1 MIAEYLL
8 PVNNEIVDF
17 KNKLSPLAI
26 GKAIT
31 IYGDDQSNLKGFDIA
46 LIGLSESRKS
56 SEVNKKYIDINSFR
70 KEFYSLFCGD
80 WNVNIIDM
88 GDVINGEDI
97 SDTYFALK
105 TINESLL
112 EKNIISFFI
121 GGTQDLTFP
130 LYQAFAKKGDYV
142 NLTSI
147 DNKFDFGQIK
157 KDFDSSSYMSKIIM
171 EKDNKL
177 SHYCNLGFQTF
188 LNSQEEIDL
197 LEKLQ
202 FESHRL
208 GKINKKID
216 LIEPSLR
223 YTNLLSIDFRSV
235 KASELNFIHNYPNGF
250 ESSEICSIARYA
262 GMSDRISCVGVF
274 EVFQNSISSA
284 LLAQAVWYF
293 IEGFSLRIIEDP
305 KSENFKGKS
314 YHMDLENHQ
323 IKFYQSDISQKWWF
337 ELIEENNNKLMDVS
351 LYPCGHEDYLEAC
364 NDDISDKLLLSLKRN
379 FI

>member
-157 KDFDSSSYMSKIIM
+157 KDFDSSSYMSKILM

-223 YTNLLSIDFRSV
+223 YTDLLSIDFRSV

-337 ELIEENNNKLMDVS
+337 ELIEENNNKLIDVS

-379 FI
+379 LI

>member
-337 ELIEENNNKLMDVS
+337 ELIDENSNKLIDVS

>member
-337 ELIEENNNKLMDVS
+337 ELIEENNNKLIDVS

>member
-26 GKAIT
+26 GKVIT

-130 LYQAFAKKGDYV
+130 LYQAFEKKGDYV

-337 ELIEENNNKLMDVS
+337 ELIEENNNKLIDVS

-379 FI
+379 LI

>member
-31 IYGDDQSNLKGFDIA
+31 IYGDDQSILKGFDIA

-157 KDFDSSSYMSKIIM
+157 KDFDSSSYMSKILM

-177 SHYCNLGFQTF
+177 NHYCNLGFQTF

-223 YTNLLSIDFRSV
+223 YTDLLSIDFRSV

-337 ELIEENNNKLMDVS
+337 ELIEENSNKLIDVS

-379 FI
+379 LI

>member
-337 ELIEENNNKLMDVS
+337 ELIEENSNKLIDVS

-364 NDDISDKLLLSLKRN
+364 NDEISDKLLLSLKRN

>member
-223 YTNLLSIDFRSV
+223 YTDLLSIDFRSV

-337 ELIEENNNKLMDVS
+337 ELIEENNNKLIDVS

-379 FI
+379 LI

>member
-31 IYGDDQSNLKGFDIA
+31 IYGDDQSSLKGFDIA

-305 KSENFKGKS
+305 KSENYKGKS

-379 FI
+379 LI

>member
-17 KNKLSPLAI
+17 KNKLSPLTI

-31 IYGDDQSNLKGFDIA
+31 IHGDDHSNLKGFDIA
-46 LIGLSESRKS
+46 LIGLSECRKS

-70 KEFYSLFCGD
+70 KEFYSLYCGD

-88 GDVINGEDI
+88 GDIISGEDI

-130 LYQAFAKKGDYV
+130 LYQAFAKKGEYV
-142 NLTSI
+142 NLTSV

-171 EKDNKL
+171 DKDNKL

-216 LIEPSLR
+216 LTEPSLR
-223 YTNLLSIDFRSV
+223 YTDLLSIDFRSV
-235 KASELNFIHNYPNGF
+235 KASELNFIHNYSNGF

-262 GMSDRISCVGVF
+262 GMSDRISCVGIF
-274 EVFQNSISSA
+274 EVFQNSISNA

-293 IEGFSLRIIEDP
+293 IEGFSLRIIENP

-323 IKFYQSDISQKWWF
+323 IKFYHSDISQKWWF
-337 ELIEENNNKLMDVS
+337 EVIEEKNNKLSDIS
-351 LYPCGHEDYLEAC
+351 LCPCGYEDYLEAC
-364 NDDISDKLLLSLKRN
+364 NGDISDKLLLSLKRN

>member
-31 IYGDDQSNLKGFDIA
+31 IYGDDQSILKGFDIA

-130 LYQAFAKKGDYV
+130 LYQAFAKKGEYV
-142 NLTSI
+142 NLTSV

-223 YTNLLSIDFRSV
+223 YTDLLSIDFRSV

-364 NDDISDKLLLSLKRN
+364 NDDISDKLLLSLKIN

>member
-31 IYGDDQSNLKGFDIA
+31 IYGDDQSILKGFDIA

>member
-130 LYQAFAKKGDYV
+130 LYQAFEKKGDYV

-223 YTNLLSIDFRSV
+223 YTDLLSIDFRSV

-337 ELIEENNNKLMDVS
+337 ELIEENNNKLIDVS

-379 FI
+379 LI

>member
-17 KNKLSPLAI
+17 KNQLSPLTI

-31 IYGDDQSNLKGFDIA
+31 IYGDNQSNLKDFDIA
-46 LIGLSESRKS
+46 LIGLSECRKS
-56 SEVNKKYIDINSFR
+56 SEVNKKYLDINSFR

-88 GDVINGEDI
+88 GDVISGDDI

-130 LYQAFAKKGDYV
+130 LYQSFAKKEDYV
-142 NLTSI
+142 NLTSV

-171 EKDNKL
+171 DKDNKL

-223 YTNLLSIDFRSV
+223 YTDLLSIDFRSV

-262 GMSDRISCVGVF
+262 GMSDRISCVGLF
-274 EVFQNSISSA
+274 EVFKNSISST
-284 LLAQAVWYF
+284 LLAQVVWYF

-305 KSENFKGKS
+305 KSKNFKGKS
-314 YHMDLENHQ
+314 YHIDLENHQ
-323 IKFYQSDISQKWWF
+323 IKFYQSDVSQKWWF
-337 ELIEENNNKLMDVS
+337 EIIEENNNKLSDVS
-351 LYPCGHEDYLEAC
+351 LCPCGYEDYLEAS
-364 NDDISDKLLLSLKRN
+364 NGDISDKLLLCLKRN

>member
-31 IYGDDQSNLKGFDIA
+31 IYGDDQSSLKGFDIA

-157 KDFDSSSYMSKIIM
+157 KDFDSSSYMSKILM

-337 ELIEENNNKLMDVS
+337 ELIEENNNKLIDVS

>member
-157 KDFDSSSYMSKIIM
+157 KDFDSSSYMSKILM

-177 SHYCNLGFQTF
+177 NHYCNLGFQTF

-223 YTNLLSIDFRSV
+223 YTDLLSIDFRSV

-337 ELIEENNNKLMDVS
+337 ELIEENNNKLKDVS

>member
-1 MIAEYLL
+1 MIDEYLL

-31 IYGDDQSNLKGFDIA
+31 IYGDDQSILKGFDIA

-157 KDFDSSSYMSKIIM
+157 KDFDSSSYMSKILM

-177 SHYCNLGFQTF
+177 NHYCNLGFQTF

>member
-337 ELIEENNNKLMDVS
+337 ELIEENNNKLIDVS

-364 NDDISDKLLLSLKRN
+364 NDEISDKLLLSLKRN

>member
-216 LIEPSLR
+216 LTEPSLR
-223 YTNLLSIDFRSV
+223 YTDLLSIDFRSV
-235 KASELNFIHNYPNGF
+235 KASELNFIHNYSNGF

-262 GMSDRISCVGVF
+262 GMSDRISCVGIF
-274 EVFQNSISSA
+274 EVFQNSISNA

-293 IEGFSLRIIEDP
+293 IEGFSLRIIENP

-323 IKFYQSDISQKWWF
+323 IKFYHSDISQKWWF
-337 ELIEENNNKLMDVS
+337 EVIEEKNNKLSDIS
-351 LYPCGHEDYLEAC
+351 LCPCGYEDYLEAC

-379 FI
+379 LI

>member
-31 IYGDDQSNLKGFDIA
+31 IYGDDQSSLKGFDIA

-337 ELIEENNNKLMDVS
+337 ELIEENNNKLIDVS

-379 FI
+379 LI

>member
-1 MIAEYLL
+1 MIAECLL

-17 KNKLSPLAI
+17 KNQLSPLTI

-31 IYGDDQSNLKGFDIA
+31 IYGDNQSNLKDFDIA
-46 LIGLSESRKS
+46 LIGLSECRKS
-56 SEVNKKYIDINSFR
+56 SEVNKKYLDINSFR

-88 GDVINGEDI
+88 GDVISGDDI

-130 LYQAFAKKGDYV
+130 LYQSFAKKEDYV
-142 NLTSI
+142 NLTSV

-171 EKDNKL
+171 DKDNKL

-223 YTNLLSIDFRSV
+223 YTDLLSIDFRSV

-274 EVFQNSISSA
+274 EVFKNSISST
-284 LLAQAVWYF
+284 LLAQVVWYF
-293 IEGFSLRIIEDP
+293 IEGFSLRITEDP

-314 YHMDLENHQ
+314 YHIDLENHQ
-323 IKFYQSDISQKWWF
+323 IKFYQSDVSQKWWF
-337 ELIEENNNKLMDVS
+337 EIIEENNNKLSDVS
-351 LYPCGHEDYLEAC
+351 LCPCGYEDYLEAS
-364 NDDISDKLLLSLKRN
+364 NGDISDKLLLCLKRN

>member
-171 EKDNKL
+171 DKDNKL

-337 ELIEENNNKLMDVS
+337 ELIEENSNKLIDVS

-379 FI
+379 LI

>member
-223 YTNLLSIDFRSV
+223 YTDLLSIDFRSV

-379 FI
+379 LI

>member
-337 ELIEENNNKLMDVS
+337 ELIDENSNKLIDVS

-364 NDDISDKLLLSLKRN
+364 NDEISDKLLLSLKRN

>member
-284 LLAQAVWYF
+284 LLAQA
-293 IEGFSLRIIEDP
+293 
-305 KSENFKGKS
+305 
-314 YHMDLENHQ
+314 
-323 IKFYQSDISQKWWF
+323 
-337 ELIEENNNKLMDVS
+337 
-351 LYPCGHEDYLEAC
+351 
-364 NDDISDKLLLSLKRN
+364 RN
-379 FI
+379 IANRNTV

>member
-31 IYGDDQSNLKGFDIA
+31 IYGDDQSILKGFDIA

-157 KDFDSSSYMSKIIM
+157 KDFDSSSYMSKILM

-177 SHYCNLGFQTF
+177 NHYCNLGFQTF

-223 YTNLLSIDFRSV
+223 YTDLLSIDFRSV

>member
-26 GKAIT
+26 GKVIT

-379 FI
+379 LI

>member
-112 EKNIISFFI
+112 EKNI
-121 GGTQDLTFP
+121 
-130 LYQAFAKKGDYV
+130 
-142 NLTSI
+142 
-147 DNKFDFGQIK
+147 
-157 KDFDSSSYMSKIIM
+157 
-171 EKDNKL
+171 
-177 SHYCNLGFQTF
+177 
-188 LNSQEEIDL
+188 
-197 LEKLQ
+197 
-202 FESHRL
+202 
-208 GKINKKID
+208 
-216 LIEPSLR
+216 
-223 YTNLLSIDFRSV
+223 
-235 KASELNFIHNYPNGF
+235 
-250 ESSEICSIARYA
+250 
-262 GMSDRISCVGVF
+262 
-274 EVFQNSISSA
+274 
-284 LLAQAVWYF
+284 
-293 IEGFSLRIIEDP
+293 
-305 KSENFKGKS
+305 
-314 YHMDLENHQ
+314 
-323 IKFYQSDISQKWWF
+323 
-337 ELIEENNNKLMDVS
+337 
-351 LYPCGHEDYLEAC
+351 
-364 NDDISDKLLLSLKRN
+364 
-379 FI
+379 

>member
-130 LYQAFAKKGDYV
+130 LYQAFEKKGDYV

-223 YTNLLSIDFRSV
+223 DTNLLSIDFRSV

-337 ELIEENNNKLMDVS
+337 ELIEENNNKLIDVS

-379 FI
+379 LI

>member
-8 PVNNEIVDF
+8 PVNNDIVDF
-17 KNKLSPLAI
+17 KNQSSLLTI
-26 GKAIT
+26 GKSIT
-31 IYGDDQSNLKGFDIA
+31 IYGDNQLSLKGFDIA
-46 LIGLSESRKS
+46 LIGLSECRKS
-56 SEVNKKYIDINSFR
+56 SEVNKKYLDINSFR

-88 GDVINGEDI
+88 GDVISGDDI

-130 LYQAFAKKGDYV
+130 LYQSFAKKEDYV
-142 NLTSI
+142 NLTSV

-171 EKDNKL
+171 DKDNKL

-223 YTNLLSIDFRSV
+223 YTDLLSIDFRSV

-274 EVFQNSISSA
+274 EVFKNSISST
-284 LLAQAVWYF
+284 LLAQVVWYF
-293 IEGFSLRIIEDP
+293 IEGFSLRITEDP

-314 YHMDLENHQ
+314 YHIDLENHQ
-323 IKFYQSDISQKWWF
+323 IKFYQSDVSQKWWF
-337 ELIEENNNKLMDVS
+337 EIIEENNNKLSDVS
-351 LYPCGHEDYLEAC
+351 LCPCGYEDYLEAC
-364 NDDISDKLLLSLKRN
+364 NGDISDKLLLCLKRN

>member
-130 LYQAFAKKGDYV
+130 LYQAFEKKGDYV

-337 ELIEENNNKLMDVS
+337 ELIEENNNKLIDVS

-379 FI
+379 LI

>member
-323 IKFYQSDISQKWWF
+323 IKFYHSDISQKWWF
-337 ELIEENNNKLMDVS
+337 EVIEEKNNKLSDIS
-351 LYPCGHEDYLEAC
+351 LCPCGYEDYLEAC

-379 FI
+379 LI

>member
-337 ELIEENNNKLMDVS
+337 ELIEENNNKLIDFS

-379 FI
+379 LI

>member
-147 DNKFDFGQIK
+147 DNKFDFGLIK

-337 ELIEENNNKLMDVS
+337 ELIEENSNKLIDVS

-379 FI
+379 LI

>member
-223 YTNLLSIDFRSV
+223 DTNLLSIDFRSV

-337 ELIEENNNKLMDVS
+337 ELIEENSNKLIDVS

-379 FI
+379 LI

>member
-157 KDFDSSSYMSKIIM
+157 KDFDSSSYMSKILM

-177 SHYCNLGFQTF
+177 NHYCNLGFQTF

-337 ELIEENNNKLMDVS
+337 ELIEENNNKLIDVS